1 MSLETLNKKVGKT
14 SVNLNEMFFKYFII
28 TLNIHTL
35 LLYKGWIVLMKISLW
50 LKKIF
55 NKHL

>member
-14 SVNLNEMFFKYFII
+14 SVILNEMFFKYFII

>member
-35 LLYKGWIVLMKISLW
+35 LLYKG
-50 LKKIF
+50 
-55 NKHL
+55 